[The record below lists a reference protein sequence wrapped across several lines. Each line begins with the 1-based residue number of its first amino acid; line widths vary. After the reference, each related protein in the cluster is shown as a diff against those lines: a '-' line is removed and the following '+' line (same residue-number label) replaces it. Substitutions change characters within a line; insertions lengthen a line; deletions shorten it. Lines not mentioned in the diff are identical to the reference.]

1 MDLLYKTVD
10 KIGPIVKNI
19 FEDSKLPRSSHCETL
34 IPLSMSGDKSKP
46 YAEDLKLIRDHL
58 MLFQVTRSLPLSLS
72 RESRRKDL
80 FPLDT
85 SIYFVYSIIQ
95 KAAVGFRGRRLK
107 HQRPK

>member
-58 MLFQVTRSLPLSLS
+58 MLFQVTPSLFLYL
-72 RESRRKDL
+72 
-80 FPLDT
+80 T
-85 SIYFVYSIIQ
+85 SQGGKTLGNVNCFVSA
-95 KAAVGFRGRRLK
+95 KETG
-107 HQRPK
+107 